1 MVRRKIIVSKY
12 LVDVSAVPRVTAK
25 SLEPWVKT
33 GEIIIGGRAID
44 EDCHVISWGDPQ
56 IKSAYTVVETGFFW
70 DAAHVDSVG
79 LYRFSSLN
87 TTHAASYI
95 KRFKAPRSAA
105 DIILGGSLPA
115 SKYRQSGREEISWDG
130 IVLACQNPADR
141 SVLRGHSVADYWRFY
156 EGACKTYGRHLF
168 VKLHPWNGGD
178 VERRMREIAA
188 ENGCRC
194 EKTNHGVLKKAKFC
208 LVFNSTFAVDCFVRR
223 VPVAQFAPGY
233 FWMSDAVTYTRGRYP
248 DHVGDTRDGGSR
260 MADFLIWRYCFNIQM
275 PIDKWVRFFRHL
287 SSSTAVFPISD
298 EYAYATNLA
307 HA

>member
-1 MVRRKIIVSKY
+1 
-12 LVDVSAVPRVTAK
+12 LADVGAVPNVNAK
-25 SLEPWVKT
+25 SLAPWVKT
-33 GEIIIGGRAID
+33 GEIEIGGRATS

-70 DAAHVDSVG
+70 DAAHIDTVG

-87 TTHAASYI
+87 TTHAAAYVR
-95 KRFKAPRSAA
+95 KFQAPRSAA
-105 DIILGGSLPA
+105 EIILGGSLPP
-115 SKYRQSGREEISWDG
+115 SKYRQSGRGEIAWDG
-130 IVLACQNPADR
+130 VVLACQNPADR

-156 EGACKTYGRHLF
+156 TGACVRYGAHLF

-194 EKTNHGVLKKAKFC
+194 EKTNHGVIKKCKFV

-233 FWMSDAVTYTRGRYP
+233 FWMTNAVTYTRYRYP
-248 DHVGDTRDGGSR
+248 DDVGDTVDAGSR
-260 MADFLIWRYCFNIQM
+260 LADFLIWRYCFNIAM

-287 SSSTAVFPISD
+287 SVSTAVFPVSD
-298 EYAYATNLA
+298 EFAYATNLSYG
-307 HA
+307 